1 MKNLNIEKKLV
12 IIIIKRNYSTTNN
25 ELAFKLVN
33 N

>member
-12 IIIIKRNYSTTNN
+12 IIIKKNYSTTNN